1 VASPSEGA
9 SRRLRRLP
17 QAIPVILAGLFVA
30 LVLLFYPFRFV
41 FELDPDE
48 GIQLMKA
55 MLHASGLT
63 LYGQIYSDQPPLFTI
78 LLSGLIRLFGA
89 KVLPA
94 RLAVL
99 GFSTVLLV
107 AAGEQ
112 VRRTWGWAHA
122 ATAVAFL
129 ALIPA
134 YLQLSA
140 SVMVGLP
147 AISVAVLSLLCLTI
161 WHAHGRTA
169 WLILAA
175 ALLAASV
182 MIKLFTVVLAPAV
195 FAGVLLIPHG
205 AARARLRW
213 ADAGLWSLVFA
224 GVLAVLALLGV
235 GPAHLGQLVETHL
248 GAQGIAYFAGET
260 LVRHTRDLWPL
271 FGLAVIGVGMCV
283 TRRVWTSLYFGAWLV
298 LAGVLLALNTPVWY
312 HQQLLV
318 AVPGAVLAGIG
329 LAEAIQLALR
339 RGERRRG
346 AILLGLVAIGL
357 AALYLA
363 WAVPRF
369 VSKLHPDM
377 PNLVP
382 GAALTAREYDL
393 LTLVDY
399 FDPDG
404 QLLITDRPMFS
415 FRSRRELPPE
425 LANLSQKVLRGG
437 VVTEAQII
445 EMIENRA
452 APVVL
457 LGRFDL
463 PEVQAYLK
471 QHYDQVYG
479 YIDLRLF
486 VRNPSE

>member
-1 VASPSEGA
+1 VASSSEGA
-9 SRRLRRLP
+9 ARRLRRLL
-17 QAIPVILAGLFVA
+17 QAIPAILVGLFVA

-41 FELDPDE
+41 FEIDPDE
-48 GIQLMKA
+48 GIQLVKA
-55 MLHASGLT
+55 MLHAGGLT

-99 GFSTVLLV
+99 GFSTVLLL
-107 AAGEQ
+107 AASEQ
-112 VRRTWGWAHA
+112 VRRTWGWAPAA
-122 ATAVAFL
+122 ATVVFL
-129 ALIPA
+129 ALVPA
-134 YLQLSA
+134 YVPLSV

-147 AISVAVLSLLCLTI
+147 AISVAALSLLCLTI

-169 WLILAA
+169 WLVLAG

-205 AARARLRW
+205 ATRARLRW

-224 GVLAVLALLGV
+224 GCLAALALLVV

-260 LVRHTRDLWPL
+260 LVRHVRDLWPL
-271 FGLAVIGVGMCV
+271 FGLAAIGIGMCIY
-283 TRRVWTSLYFGAWLV
+283 RRVWTSLYFGAWLV

-329 LAEAIQLALR
+329 LAEPIRLALR
-339 RGERRRG
+339 RGGRRG
-346 AILLGLVAIGL
+346 GLILLGFLAAGL

-369 VSKLHPDM
+369 VSKLRPGV
-377 PNLVP
+377 PNLAP
-382 GAALTAREYDL
+382 GIALSAREYDL

-404 QLLITDRPMFS
+404 QLLITDRPMFA

-445 EMIENRA
+445 EMIEDRA

-463 PEVQAYLK
+463 PEVGAHLK
-471 QHYDQVYG
+471 QHYHQVYG